1 MEEEHVVTIERVD
14 RNKAISIVSAVVI
27 ILLGLFTWRIILTT
41 TGAIGLSSF
50 IIGAA
55 ILTVGL
61 WFFNN
66 LRWSKA
72 LLALGLAAL
81 LFPTFTA
88 ASAWTTS
95 RNSAI
100 PVVDTNTILSVNK
113 IETVGIELPMESWY
127 LIKAGSIISGDVAIA
142 DIDNNNKKWPLLYD
156 NKEVTADIVLFSH
169 DTYVW
174 LEWGGF
180 LLSSEELSSRY
191 LVGLI
196 NKKLTEFSTVRFL
209 VWDGNQ
215 VIETIA
221 FQGSVTE
228 NIFLE
233 ETNEFFS
240 IK

>member
-1 MEEEHVVTIERVD
+1 
-14 RNKAISIVSAVVI
+14 
-27 ILLGLFTWRIILTT
+27 
-41 TGAIGLSSF
+41 
-50 IIGAA
+50 
-55 ILTVGL
+55 L

-72 LLALGLAAL
+72 LLVLGLAAL

-100 PVVDTNTILSVNK
+100 PVVDTNLSVNK
-113 IETVGIELPMESWY
+113 IETLGIELPMESWY

-174 LEWGGF
+174 LEWGGY
-180 LLSSEELSSRY
+180 LLKVEELSSGY
-191 LVGLI
+191 LTGLV
-196 NKKLTEFSTVRFL
+196 NKKLTEFTTVRFL

-215 VIETIA
+215 VKDTIV
-221 FQGSVTE
+221 FEGEVKESG
-228 NIFLE
+228 FLE
-233 ETNEFFS
+233 KTKDYFIS
-240 IK
+240 TTIIK